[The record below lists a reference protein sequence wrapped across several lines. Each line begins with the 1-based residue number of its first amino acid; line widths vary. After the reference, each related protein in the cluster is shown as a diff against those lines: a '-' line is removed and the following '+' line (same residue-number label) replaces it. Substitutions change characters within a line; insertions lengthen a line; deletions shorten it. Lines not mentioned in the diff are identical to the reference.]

1 MPAANHIRRS
11 APRQAAKIAR
21 KKRPARKHWLTS
33 FSGTIEIV
41 VCVGHIAAAATL
53 VLEHFL

>member
-1 MPAANHIRRS
+1 MPAANHPRRS
-11 APRQAAKIAR
+11 APRLTQKAHR